1 MGRVEELER
10 PVVLND
16 GTYFYKAE
24 DVLRHLEDE
33 GFDIDSLAR
42 LLLFNSDID
51 IEQEYHD
58 WKADGR
64 CGDDWE
70 LIADGYFCAMRD
82 MAQEVREACAE
93 MKKHYSGVKTLKRI
107 DDIVAIVDFHDQS

>member
-1 MGRVEELER
+1 MGYIEELDKPMVME
-10 PVVLND
+10 D

-33 GFDIDSLAR
+33 GFDIDALAH
-42 LLLFNSDID
+42 LLLYNSDID
-51 IEQEYHD
+51 IEQEYND
-58 WKADGR
+58 WKADGH
-64 CGDDWE
+64 GGENWE

-93 MKKHYSGVKTLKRI
+93 MKRHYSGAKTMERI
-107 DDIVAIVDFHDQS
+107 DNIVAIVDFHDQS